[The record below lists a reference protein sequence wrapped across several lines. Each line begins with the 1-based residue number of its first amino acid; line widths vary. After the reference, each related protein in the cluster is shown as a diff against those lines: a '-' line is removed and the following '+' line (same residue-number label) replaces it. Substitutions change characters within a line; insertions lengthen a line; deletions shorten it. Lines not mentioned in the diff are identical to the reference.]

1 MKLRIVA
8 TLVLALPFAAMAAD
22 RQVAHYAAHW
32 SYEGE
37 GDPAQWGDAG
47 QGVRKLRYRQTIV
60 AD

>member
-22 RQVAHYAAHW
+22 RQVAHHAAHW

-37 GDPAQWGDAG
+37 G
-47 QGVRKLRYRQTIV
+47 LSLIHI
-60 AD
+60 